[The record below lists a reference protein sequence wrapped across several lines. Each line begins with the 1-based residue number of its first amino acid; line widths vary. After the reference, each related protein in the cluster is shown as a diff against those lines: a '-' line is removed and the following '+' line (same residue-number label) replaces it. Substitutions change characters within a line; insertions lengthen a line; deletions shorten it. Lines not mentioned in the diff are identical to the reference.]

1 VKKRPL
7 VLGVAGGTGSG
18 KTTVVRAVSQSLGP
32 GCAVVIQHDLY
43 YRDHSGLT
51 ASDRNSLNFDHPD
64 ALETSL
70 LAQHLRQLLAGQ
82 AIQVPQYDYSSHTR
96 MERTIPIE
104 PRPVIILEGILV
116 LAEKELREL
125 IDIRAF
131 VDAPDDV
138 RFIRRLQRD
147 LAQRGRSLESI
158 VQQYLESVRPM
169 HLAFV
174 EPSRRHAHV
183 ILPGGGNRVA
193 VELLLSRIRAF
204 LDE

>member
-1 VKKRPL
+1 MKRKPL

-18 KTTVVRAVSQSLGP
+18 KSTVVRSIAESLGP
-32 GCAVVIQHDLY
+32 SHAVVIQHDLY

-82 AIQVPQYDYSSHTR
+82 VIQAPQYDFSSHRR
-96 MERTIPIE
+96 MESTIEIE

-116 LAEKELREL
+116 LAQKELREL

-138 RFIRRLQRD
+138 RFIRRLKRD
-147 LAQRGRSLESI
+147 LTERGRSLES
-158 VQQYLESVRPM
+158 VVKQYLDSVRPM
-169 HLAFV
+169 HVSFV
-174 EPSRRHAHV
+174 EPSRRHAHI
-183 ILPGGGNRVA
+183 ILPGGSNQVA
-193 VELLLSRIRAF
+193 IDLLLSRIRAF
-204 LDE
+204 LEE

>member
-18 KTTVVRAVSQSLGP
+18 KTTVVRSISQSLGP

-43 YRDHSGLT
+43 YRDRSGLT

-82 AIQVPQYDYSSHTR
+82 VIHAPQYDFSSHTR

-158 VQQYLESVRPM
+158 IQQYLESVRPM

-183 ILPGGGNRVA
+183 ILPGGGNPVA
-193 VELLLSRIRAF
+193 VELLLSRIQAF

>member
-1 VKKRPL
+1 MKKRPL

-193 VELLLSRIRAF
+193 VELLLSRIQAF

>member
-1 VKKRPL
+1 MKKRPL

-82 AIQVPQYDYSSHTR
+82 AIQAPQYDYSSHTR

-193 VELLLSRIRAF
+193 VELLLSRIQAF